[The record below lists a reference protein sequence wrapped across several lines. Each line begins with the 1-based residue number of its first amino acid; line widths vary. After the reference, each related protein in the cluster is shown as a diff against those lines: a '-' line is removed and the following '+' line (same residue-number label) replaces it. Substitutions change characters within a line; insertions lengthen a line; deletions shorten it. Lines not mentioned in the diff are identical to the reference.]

1 VLFILETH
9 SINLLFTEDEID
21 VLRNFTSQDR
31 LALSVYLDLGSP
43 DSTETA
49 IALLQ
54 RLIEQELQSVG
65 ASGATRQSLQEDIEL
80 TRLYLTTNCGRR
92 TKSLAVFSCAGEL
105 FWRTYSL
112 PLSVVTQVYLG
123 RRFVTGPLFSML
135 GDQPCGQ
142 ADAEESEK
150 MIA

>member
-1 VLFILETH
+1 VSFILETH
-9 SINLLFTEDEID
+9 PINRFFTEDEID
-21 VLRNFTSQDR
+21 ALRSFTSQDG

-43 DSTETA
+43 DSMETA
-49 IALLQ
+49 IVLLQ
-54 RLIEQELQSVG
+54 QRIEQELQSAG
-65 ASGATRQSLQEDIEL
+65 ASGATRQSLEEDIEL

-92 TKSLAVFSCAGEL
+92 TKSLAIFSCAGEL

-135 GDQPCGQ
+135 GDQSCGQ
-142 ADAEESEK
+142 ADTEESEK